1 MYRANKRHLQA
12 PLMSDLDL
20 LSAKAQKR
28 LDKSWAGAFYGEFFC
43 RLDETPFAV
52 LYSDEASR
60 PNIPVNVLVG
70 LESLKAGF
78 GWSDEEMYDAFSYN
92 VQVRY
97 ALGYRNLGDG
107 EFELRTV
114 YNFRHRLSEHMAKT
128 GENLLERA
136 FAHITDA
143 QVIAFGLKTG
153 RLRMDSSQVASNIQR
168 MSRLQLLVEML
179 QRVQRMLT
187 PADQARYAE
196 VFEPYLKGTSGQYVY
211 QLKGEETSPHL
222 QRIGELMYRLAAEL
236 APAYAAEPT
245 YQLLERVFRDQFIV
259 SDDLPASSD
268 DDSSEPPASPGAV
281 SQNDAASTPPSPQ
294 VPDQLLQISTGE
306 GSESRSELPV
316 LVRPGKEIS
325 PASLR
330 SPDDLEATYRK
341 KGERRYEGY
350 VFNLT
355 ETCDADNPFQLILK
369 VQTESNTTEDT
380 TLLLAALLDLLV
392 RTEVHTLYN
401 DAAFCGPVI
410 DRLLALLKI
419 EQIPSNLQGVA
430 PQPGRVTLADC
441 HIAVDDH
448 GQPQRLTCPH
458 GHTALVEPG
467 THAGRFIARW
477 REDPCPHGCF
487 WPKRPP
493 ASAPLAPVPVLR
505 FSQIDLSRALRRQR
519 CRLFQQGKQNLRAAI
534 EASIGAVKRPFGD
547 DQLPVRGKFRMG
559 AMLIG
564 SAAMVNI
571 RRIQR
576 YLASRTETGPRP
588 TRKPVTEPGQKVI
601 QAPGFSFFFC
611 ALDSVQAGPKTS
623 PRRMRRFDV
632 RMLRFFQ

>member
-28 LDKSWAGAFYGEFFC
+28 LDKSWAGAFYREFFC

-97 ALGYRNLGDG
+97 ALGYRNLADG

-143 QVIAFGLKTG
+143 QVVAFGLKTG

-187 PADQARYAE
+187 PTDQIRYAE
-196 VFEPYLKGTSGQYVY
+196 AFEPYLKGTSGQYVY
-211 QLKGEETSPHL
+211 HLKGEETSPHL
-222 QRIGELMYRLAAEL
+222 QRIGELMQRLVTEL
-236 APAYAAEPT
+236 APSYAAEPT

-259 SDDLPASSD
+259 SEDMSPLAD
-268 DDSSEPPASPGAV
+268 DDPPQPLASTGNV
-281 SQNDAASTPPSPQ
+281 SQDDAASTPPNPQ
-294 VPDQLLQISTGE
+294 GPDEPLQVSAGE
-306 GSESRSELPV
+306 GSELPV
-316 LVRPGKEIS
+316 SVRPGKEIS

-330 SPDDLEATYRK
+330 SPDDPEATYRK

-380 TLLLAALLDLLV
+380 TLLLDALLDLLV
-392 RTEVHTLYN
+392 RTDMHTLYN

-419 EQIPSNLQGVA
+419 EQIPSNLRGVA
-430 PQPGRVTLADC
+430 PQAGRVTLADC
-441 HIAVDDH
+441 HITLDDE
-448 GQPQRLTCPH
+448 GRPRQLACPH
-458 GHTALVEPG
+458 GHIALVEPG
-467 THAGRFIARW
+467 RQPGRFIARW
-477 REDPCPHGCF
+477 TNDPCPDGCF
-487 WPKRPP
+487 RPK
-493 ASAPLAPVPVLR
+493 SATAESPGGVPFLR
-505 FSQIDLSRALRRQR
+505 FSQTDLSRALRRQR
-519 CRLFQQGKQNLRAAI
+519 SRAYQQGKQNLRAAV
-534 EASIGAVKRPFGD
+534 EATVGAVKRRFGD

-559 AMLIG
+559 AMLLG

-576 YLASRTETGPRP
+576 YLPSRTEKRPRTTRKQAREQGQEVTQASVVSFLCALWTRFRLGPRP
-588 TRKPVTEPGQKVI
+588 ARGACV
-601 QAPGFSFFFC
+601 
-611 ALDSVQAGPKTS
+611 ALTLGC
-623 PRRMRRFDV
+623 
-632 RMLRFFQ
+632 